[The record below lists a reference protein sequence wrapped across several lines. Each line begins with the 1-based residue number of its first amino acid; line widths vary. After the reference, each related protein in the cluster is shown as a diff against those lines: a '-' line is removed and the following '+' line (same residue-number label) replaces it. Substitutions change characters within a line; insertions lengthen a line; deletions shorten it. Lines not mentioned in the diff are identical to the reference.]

1 MSERTSTAV
10 RNGSTAPARARRA
23 PSAPEEMSAGSRYL
37 HGWLVFLGLLIAWE
51 VATRL
56 AGSAFFPPPTA
67 ILAAAREQ
75 WLSGP
80 AAALFLT
87 DTAIN
92 DVLGSL
98 GRIALGWI
106 SATVI
111 GIGLGTLLGRSRT
124 AMDYVGPL
132 MAFVRAVPPPVLV
145 PVFIVLLGL
154 GVTMQ
159 TTVIVFG
166 IVWPILLNTV
176 DGVQSIDQTKV
187 DTARSFRLPRG
198 QWIFGVVLP
207 AAAPKIFAGLRVSM
221 ALALV
226 LMVISELVGSTN
238 GIGYQLMFRQQAYDF
253 PGMWAGIVLLGV
265 LGYVLNTLLLAVE
278 RRALNWKT
286 A

>member
-10 RNGSTAPARARRA
+10 RNGSTAPARAR
-23 PSAPEEMSAGSRYL
+23 PSAPEEMSATSRYL
-37 HGWLVFLGLLIAWE
+37 HGWLVFLGLVVAWE

-80 AAALFLT
+80 ATTLFLT
-87 DTAIN
+87 DTALN

-159 TTVIVFG
+159 TTVILFG

-187 DTARSFRLPRG
+187 DTARSFRIPRG
-198 QWIFGVVLP
+198 QWIFGIVLP

-265 LGYVLNTLLLAVE
+265 LGYVLNTLLLTVE

>member
-1 MSERTSTAV
+1 QHRRRADGPRARRNAGGRLHRLRQQRGAGTAAQTRTAVEHDGTGGCPMSERTSTAV

-98 GRIALGWI
+98 GR
-106 SATVI
+106 
-111 GIGLGTLLGRSRT
+111 
-124 AMDYVGPL
+124 
-132 MAFVRAVPPPVLV
+132 
-145 PVFIVLLGL
+145 
-154 GVTMQ
+154 
-159 TTVIVFG
+159 
-166 IVWPILLNTV
+166 
-176 DGVQSIDQTKV
+176 
-187 DTARSFRLPRG
+187 
-198 QWIFGVVLP
+198 
-207 AAAPKIFAGLRVSM
+207 
-221 ALALV
+221 
-226 LMVISELVGSTN
+226 
-238 GIGYQLMFRQQAYDF
+238 
-253 PGMWAGIVLLGV
+253 
-265 LGYVLNTLLLAVE
+265 
-278 RRALNWKT
+278 
-286 A
+286 